1 MKKLILISIGIF
13 IFTGCSTKVIVK
25 KDNGV
30 YQQKQDA
37 NKAWRDLDKEN

>member
-1 MKKLILISIGIF
+1 MKKIFLIGFSVF
-13 IFTGCSTKVIVK
+13 IITGCTTKVIVK

-37 NKAWRDLDKEN
+37 NKAWKDLDKEN